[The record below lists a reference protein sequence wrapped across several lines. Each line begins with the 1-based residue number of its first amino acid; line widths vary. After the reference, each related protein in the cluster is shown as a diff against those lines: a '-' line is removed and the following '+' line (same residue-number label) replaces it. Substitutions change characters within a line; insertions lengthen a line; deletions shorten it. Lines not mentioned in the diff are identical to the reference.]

1 MAEKK
6 AAAARDG
13 EVGVSAAYRRRIEAA
28 LKAIERR
35 EGVRILLAVESGSR
49 AWGFASP
56 DSDYDVRFLYVRPS
70 NWYLSIQNR
79 RDVIEQPIN
88 ADLDVSGWDI
98 RKALA
103 LLCKPN
109 PVLLEWMESPIVYR
123 MDRAALARLRE
134 VAALT
139 LTRPAQYRHY
149 WHLGQQQMRRVIENR
164 EEVALKKYLY
174 VIRPAATLAWIR
186 AHREKRVPMD
196 LPSLLKGIKLPR
208 GVAAAIDDLL
218 TRKRK
223 TSELG
228 IGPRDPL
235 LDAWLAREFA
245 RAEPMASRPLRMVP
259 AAIEAADALFQ
270 RLVRSAKS

>member
-1 MAEKK
+1 MAAKK
-6 AAAARDG
+6 AGAATDG
-13 EVGVSAAYRRRIEAA
+13 GVGVSAAYRRQIESA

-35 EGVRILLAVESGSR
+35 EGVRVLLAIESGSR

-56 DSDYDVRFLYVRPS
+56 DSDYDVRFLYVRPAS
-70 NWYLSIQNR
+70 WYLSIQSR
-79 RDVIEQPIN
+79 RDVIEQPITSE
-88 ADLDVSGWDI
+88 LDVSGWDI

-134 VAALT
+134 IAALT
-139 LTRPAQYRHY
+139 LSRPAQYRHY
-149 WHLGQQQMRRVIENR
+149 WHLGQQQMRRVIEKHD
-164 EEVALKKYLY
+164 EVALKKYFYL
-174 VIRPAATLAWIR
+174 IRPAATLAWMR
-186 AHREKRVPMD
+186 AHRDKRVPMD
-196 LPSLLKGIKLPR
+196 LPSLLDGIKLPR
-208 GVAAAIDDLL
+208 GVAAAIEDLL
-218 TRKRK
+218 ARKRK

-228 IGPRDPL
+228 IGPRVPV
-235 LDAWLAREFA
+235 LDAWLDREFA